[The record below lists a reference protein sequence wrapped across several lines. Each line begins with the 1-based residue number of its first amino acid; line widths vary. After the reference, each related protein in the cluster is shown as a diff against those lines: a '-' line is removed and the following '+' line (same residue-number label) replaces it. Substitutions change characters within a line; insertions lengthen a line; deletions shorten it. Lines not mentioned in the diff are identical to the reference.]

1 MHELAPVLLVGLI
14 VVALAFDFLNGL
26 HDAAN
31 SIATV
36 VATRLLSPVMAV
48 GFAAFFNFAAYFLAL
63 QWPQLHK
70 VADTIGKGLIDKDLV
85 TPAVVF
91 GALVGAMFWNVV
103 TWLKGIP
110 SSSSHALVGGL
121 IGAGVAHAGIAGVQ
135 WNGLNK
141 TLIAIVL
148 SPTLGLIL
156 TMAIMLVTS
165 WMGVRASARGSE
177 RTFRGLHLVS
187 AGAYSLGHGLN
198 DAQKTMGIITVLLY
212 STGYLHG
219 DFQVPHWVALSC
231 YVAIGL
237 GTLTGGWRII
247 ETMGTRITKLNQH
260 QGFSA
265 STGGSIMLF
274 AASWFGIPVS
284 TTHTITGCVIGAG
297 AARRASAVRWGVAR
311 SVMIAW
317 IITIPA
323 SAIVAALFY
332 YLISG
337 YGARALLAAAVIAL
351 FFFAAA
357 AWREFKLHNEGRG
370 KFAAWIAAIGFLTAA
385 GIVAYGVFN

>member
-1 MHELAPVLLVGLI
+1 VHQLALPLLIGLI
-14 VVALAFDFLNGL
+14 VVALSFDFLNGL

-36 VATRLLSPVMAV
+36 VGTRLISPLAAV

-70 VADTIGKGLIDKDLV
+70 VASTIGQGLVDKDVV

-91 GALVGAMFWNVV
+91 GALIGAMFWNVV
-103 TWLKGIP
+103 TWMKGIP
-110 SSSSHALVGGL
+110 SSSSHALVGG
-121 IGAGVAHAGIAGVQ
+121 IVGAGVAHAGFPSIQ
-135 WNGLNK
+135 WIGLNK

-148 SPTLGLIL
+148 SPVLGLLL
-156 TMAIMLVTS
+156 TMAIMLATS
-165 WMGVRASARGSE
+165 WLGARASARGAE

-219 DFQVPHWVALSC
+219 EFAVPHWVALSC
-231 YVAIGL
+231 YIAMGL
-237 GTLTGGWRII
+237 GTLSGGWRII

-265 STGGSIMLF
+265 SAGGSVMLF
-274 AASWFGIPVS
+274 AASYLGIPVS
-284 TTHTITGCVIGAG
+284 TTHTIAGCVIGAG
-297 AARRASAVRWGVAR
+297 TARRASAVRWGLAGDVA
-311 SVMIAW
+311 IAW
-317 IITIPA
+317 VITIPA
-323 SAIVAALFY
+323 AAIVAALFY
-332 YLISG
+332 WLVSG
-337 YGARALLAAAVIAL
+337 EFVRLVIAIAIIAIL
-351 FFFAAA
+351 AYSAK
-357 AWREFKLHNEGRG
+357 AWRTR
-370 KFAAWIAAIGFLTAA
+370 T
-385 GIVAYGVFN
+385 